1 MEQIEDKKQFAVLI
15 DSDNIS
21 AKYAGSIF
29 NEIENYGYAS
39 FRRIYGNWSGK
50 SNGWKE
56 QVLLENSI
64 TPVQQFS
71 YTTGKN
77 STDMAM
83 VIDAMDILYSGKV
96 DGFCLVTSD
105 SDFTR
110 LAMRLREENMYVIG
124 MGESKTPM
132 ALTKAC
138 NKFIHLNLI
147 NKQVGDTE
155 TMSVTS
161 GQKKGGRVS
170 AEEEHGSAVTP
181 LTQIEDAI
189 ISIINDNENK
199 GKATYLGELGSRL
212 NDRFTDFDVRNYG
225 YTKLMVFL
233 QDTCPRLSLYQQD
246 SAWAVG
252 LHEQLDREK
261 LEREIQV
268 FIQKNGGQVDNL
280 SLIYEEIHKKHS
292 SFDIKDYGY
301 SRLSSFLRSI
311 RSLSVS
317 GNTVSLREKK

>member
-21 AKYAGSIF
+21 AKYAASIF

-50 SNGWKE
+50 SNGWKV

-124 MGESKTPM
+124 MGKKQTPK
-132 ALTKAC
+132 AFVAAC
-138 NKFIHLNLI
+138 NRFKFVDLI
-147 NKQVGDTE
+147 NEEVAKQE
-155 TMSVTS
+155 IE
-161 GQKKGGRVS
+161 KKVKKTAAKKTKTKPKIEQNS
-170 AEEEHGSAVTP
+170 TTP
-181 LTQIEDAI
+181 LEEVKRAIAKIIEDN
-189 ISIINDNENK
+189 SDEN
-199 GKATYLGELGSRL
+199 GWLLASLVGNRL
-212 NDRFTDFDVRNYG
+212 QNKYSDFDYRNYG
-225 YTKLMVFL
+225 YKSFTDFLNKTGFETKSI
-233 QDTCPRLSLYQQD
+233 QDLNNKKNPTGSLVY
-246 SAWAVG
+246 V
-252 LHEQLDREK
+252 K
-261 LEREIQV
+261 
-268 FIQKNGGQVDNL
+268 
-280 SLIYEEIHKKHS
+280 
-292 SFDIKDYGY
+292 IK
-301 SRLSSFLRSI
+301 
-311 RSLSVS
+311 
-317 GNTVSLREKK
+317 